1 MPPSRIQARA
11 PDGTRALRLT
21 ISVVLGITSIATVGF
36 ATPSLDTLVPSV
48 VGVSVPG
55 PAGCTS
61 FIAPSSLIGFFGDY
75 GVGLPVGGLAVCGVP
90 GGVDE
95 QTSPTGPL
103 VDERSLVNSWPN
115 GTFNGTSSVAA
126 DYGRLSSSAQANY
139 AGDTSSLNV
148 TDPRGSRSPPTDS
161 RSPRPAS
168 LTGRAGTVVFRTTV
182 NGSLSTTGT
191 GSGWSPPRLPRER
204 RGRGADAVRKR
215 ERRGVLLALASIGSV
230 GLDGFAR
237 TPGHLDGS
245 GEVVTA
251 AIPIVFGTRFE
262 YRFGLLGYAVP
273 ALTALVQ
280 SDFDAAITAIEVKGP
295 GGVIVSD
302 FTVTSDSGTSYG
314 AGGVVAVGDD
324 PHGGIGNPSRLSAF
338 PNPSGTGPIALQPQA
353 GHGDQPRHLRLCGAA
368 REAHRE
374 CRRGRGRPVRRLGWA
389 RRWRRGVVQRRVF
402 RAALMAGRIRNDAPH
417 ASSLTATA
425 RRAVMRAVPP
435 ACT

>member
-1 MPPSRIQARA
+1 MPPSRILTRS
-11 PDGTRALRLT
+11 PDGTRALRLAV
-21 ISVVLGITSIATVGF
+21 SVMLGIASIATAGF
-36 ATPSLDTLVPSV
+36 ATPSLDTLVLSV
-48 VGVSVPG
+48 GGVSVPG

-61 FIAPSSLIGFFGDY
+61 FLAPSSLIGFFGDY
-75 GVGLPVGGLAVCGVP
+75 GLGLPVGGLAVCGVP

-95 QTSPTGPL
+95 LTSPTGPL

-115 GTFNGTSSVAA
+115 GSFNGTSSVAA
-126 DYGRLSSSAQANY
+126 EYGRLSSSAQANY

-148 TDPRGSRSPPTDS
+148 IGSEGFTIAADGFTITTPSFAD
-161 RSPRPAS
+161 
-168 LTGRAGTVVFRTTV
+168 GQAGTVVFRTTV

-191 GSGWSPPRLPRER
+191 GTAGLRLDYHVNA
-204 RGRGADAVRKR
+204 GA
-215 ERRGVLLALASIGSV
+215 GVSMLRASVNGAASLPALASIGNI

-245 GEVVTA
+245 GEVVTV

-262 YRFGLLGYAVP
+262 YRLGLLVYAVP

-295 GGVIVSD
+295 GGVVVSD

-338 PNPSGTGPIALQPQA
+338 PNPSGTAIQLRFSLKRAMATSLDIFDSA
-353 GHGDQPRHLRLCGAA
+353 GRRVKHIGNAGEGTGDQSAIWD
-368 REAHRE
+368 
-374 CRRGRGRPVRRLGWA
+374 GRGDGGVALSSGVYFARLSWQG
-389 RRWRRGVVQRRVF
+389 GFETTRVTLL
-402 RAALMAGRIRNDAPH
+402 R
-417 ASSLTATA
+417 
-425 RRAVMRAVPP
+425 
-435 ACT
+435 